1 MKKIIRSLFWRSD
14 DDRFSFDDGR
24 KSYFRLLYGNLLV
37 GELSFFDGKWHFS
50 YSAEFIRQNTILPLV
65 NFPTKDKVYVS
76 VELWP
81 FFASR
86 IPSDAQLQNST
97 ESRDLVDSLR
107 KYGRHTITNSF
118 VLNPA

>member
-14 DDRFSFDDGR
+14 DNRFSFDDDR
-24 KSYFRLLYGNLLV
+24 KSSFRLLYRNLLV

-50 YSAEFIRQNTILPLV
+50 YSADFISQKTILPLV
-65 NFPTKDKVYVS
+65 NFPTKNKVYES

-86 IPSDAQLQNST
+86 IPSNAQLQNT
-97 ESRDLVDSLR
+97 AEPRDLVDSLR

-118 VLNPA
+118 VLKPV

>member
-24 KSYFRLLYGNLLV
+24 KSCFRLLYGNLLV

-76 VELWP
+76 ETKDSAGPHRRKRALK
-81 FFASR
+81 R
-86 IPSDAQLQNST
+86 IPHAPG
-97 ESRDLVDSLR
+97 DLCALFQCAVR
-107 KYGRHTITNSF
+107 FFRRII
-118 VLNPA
+118 

>member
-1 MKKIIRSLFWRSD
+1 MKKIIR
-14 DDRFSFDDGR
+14 GR
-24 KSYFRLLYGNLLV
+24 KSCFRLLYKNLLV
-37 GELSFFDGKWHFS
+37 GELSFFDGKWQFS

-76 VELWP
+76 GELWP
-81 FFASR
+81 FFTSR

-107 KYGRHTITNSF
+107 KYG
-118 VLNPA
+118 

>member
-1 MKKIIRSLFWRSD
+1 MKKVSRTNIWRSD
-14 DDRFSFDDGR
+14 DDSFSFDEDR
-24 KSYFRLLYGNLLV
+24 KSSFRLLYGNLV
-37 GELSFFDGKWHFS
+37 IGELSFFEGKWHFS

-76 VELWP
+76 KELWP

-86 IPSDAQLQNST
+86 IPSDAQLQNT
-97 ESRDLVDSLR
+97 GGPRDLVDSLR
-107 KYGRHTITNSF
+107 KYGRQTITNSF